1 MKTER
6 TRLTNKLDAVFS
18 EWIRRRY
25 ADENGQTVC
34 YTCGAVKH
42 WKQMHAG
49 HFMSRGK
56 KSTRWHPQNVQVQC
70 VSCNIFK
77 AGEQFKFAQN
87 LDEEHGV
94 GTAEKLQYLS
104 NQAGKYTIPELR
116 KLVKRYQD
124 FLSELE

>member
-1 MKTER
+1 
-6 TRLTNKLDAVFS
+6 
-18 EWIRRRY
+18 
-25 ADENGQTVC
+25 
-34 YTCGAVKH
+34 
-42 WKQMHAG
+42 MHAG

-56 KSTRWHPQNVQVQC
+56 TSTRWHPQNVQVQC

-87 LDEEHGV
+87 LDDEHGV